1 MNKYLNYVSYLII
14 CLLGFFLFTENYQT
28 LLPHRLIHLRYGDDL
43 MFHNYLSK
51 QYDFY
56 VKHSFIE
63 YLTFLKPVFAYSSLY
78 WFINFIVFYL
88 FSFFDDNTLLTL
100 APFIVSLVFLLAALY
115 FIYRIYLLYFSKR
128 PTAVI
133 ALIICI
139 FIPMITHSA
148 VRFHNYSMTLF
159 FSSLL
164 FFCIKK
170 WEMLTYKRLI
180 LIALTSSI
188 LISIKLNG
196 VFIGIA
202 CLGLLFEKKSFVKL
216 NLRFSFFL
224 FFSVFII
231 SYLFFI
237 QPSFLWNLLTAN
249 FTYLKNPTLEY
260 IEMINEALRKG
271 DVNFLQNIYS
281 LKDHYL
287 SGSLFLLY
295 STGFTIW
302 FIKEPKKR
310 IEIGMIALCLFFWSF
325 FLILTSKV
333 WHGPTYLVGICFLL
347 PLSIHGF
354 ELIQKKSFR
363 LSLISMTILF
373 SAYHFTNNYTLMH
386 KRDLYIARDSNN
398 YKILE
403 IDQDLF
409 LEKFPEPDNYQ
420 SNLRISCFVYSF
432 CPWIIPKLPFELS
445 IVYSPLTDLLSNSD
459 YLFFNKQ
466 PWPDQTKYLF
476 NSFEQEF
483 MNNFIKDQRIGDV
496 NYEIIYESQYNMV
509 YKRK

>member
-1 MNKYLNYVSYLII
+1 
-14 CLLGFFLFTENYQT
+14 
-28 LLPHRLIHLRYGDDL
+28 
-43 MFHNYLSK
+43 
-51 QYDFY
+51 
-56 VKHSFIE
+56 
-63 YLTFLKPVFAYSSLY
+63 
-78 WFINFIVFYL
+78 
-88 FSFFDDNTLLTL
+88 
-100 APFIVSLVFLLAALY
+100 
-115 FIYRIYLLYFSKR
+115 
-128 PTAVI
+128 
-133 ALIICI
+133 
-139 FIPMITHSA
+139 
-148 VRFHNYSMTLF
+148 MTLF

-310 IEIGMIALCLFFWSF
+310 IEIGMIALC
-325 FLILTSKV
+325 
-333 WHGPTYLVGICFLL
+333 
-347 PLSIHGF
+347 
-354 ELIQKKSFR
+354 
-363 LSLISMTILF
+363 
-373 SAYHFTNNYTLMH
+373 
-386 KRDLYIARDSNN
+386 
-398 YKILE
+398 
-403 IDQDLF
+403 
-409 LEKFPEPDNYQ
+409 
-420 SNLRISCFVYSF
+420 
-432 CPWIIPKLPFELS
+432 
-445 IVYSPLTDLLSNSD
+445 
-459 YLFFNKQ
+459 
-466 PWPDQTKYLF
+466 
-476 NSFEQEF
+476 
-483 MNNFIKDQRIGDV
+483 
-496 NYEIIYESQYNMV
+496 
-509 YKRK
+509 